1 MKNLKW
7 LVAVVFAGLV
17 ALSALGEQIST
28 RSYYGDVLCTD
39 VTTDISPRSP
49 GSLAKGKSVTVTATA
64 PVGMNFSYWGVSK
77 GQSSV
82 TWDENEK
89 NLTYTYTAKSDQ
101 LSPTTYLCA
110 RFDYIPLEIKFNG
123 NSATSGKMESIKNLN
138 ILSSF
143 TLTQNTY
150 QKTGHTFA
158 GWKNSAGKTFK
169 DAQQVKGED
178 FWVSSENKFDGEL
191 SAQWTPNSYD
201 LKLTL
206 MDGVASIWY
215 SVNESAWQEVTGS
228 TTIPVPYDQNVRAY
242 ATAKEGYVCEDSS
255 QNPWTHRMGI
265 NGLEFAP
272 LARREGYR
280 LTVDPNKGS
289 FKNQNDRYTFNER
302 LLYGQTNLNS
312 IGIAI
317 KESGEFKGF
326 SDSKGEPVYDENGKN
341 VKGTYWTADYPCG
354 TFLGTADLEVKAIW
368 GIEPPSVKISTGVDP
383 DGAGQCTG
391 GGEKC
396 EIGTEVILE
405 AISSPGYS
413 FACWRKGDKEVSSE
427 TPYTFEAD
435 ESTAG
440 AYIAVFTGNWYTVTY
455 NGLRTLQDKMAK
467 TVQFGEEYGEPPY
480 EPQTEQ
486 YRLEGWY
493 TQADGQGLR
502 IDPTNVVNIA
512 NDHTLYANWI
522 EIPTYTIAFD
532 GMGATSGTMENQI
545 VPCGEEAKL
554 SANIFEKAGHE
565 FLGWATN
572 DVSEV
577 VYTNGETVVDLAA
590 QGETITLYAVWEA
603 NEYTVIFEPGD
614 DVIWS
619 GTLTNACTYGI
630 EWQIPTCVP
639 TNKNEL
645 LQFAGWQQEGVAEPY
660 PAGATV
666 SNLTAEADGV
676 VTLKATWKFDEGDYS
691 RALGCTNLVFVAD
704 DNSGWKV
711 VAGEPGKNPKAQ
723 SVKHSTDAPTDALR
737 ANILGG
743 GTLTFCWRATRK
755 GMPLRIN
762 TEQFVFTFEGGDDWT
777 PESVKLSANTRTIEF
792 TTLTGE
798 GNDVWIADVRW
809 TPDGDAPTEGDRR
822 EITAMTVSADGL
834 SFGFSD
840 ADPRWTY
847 ALRGTNELTATR
859 PWPEVFST
867 NGATG
872 AVKIDVPKPADEPS
886 MFYYLEVR

>member
-7 LVAVVFAGLV
+7 LIALAFAGLM
-17 ALSALGEQIST
+17 ALSTLGDSVVAY
-28 RSYYGDVLCTD
+28 SYYGGELNTEVL
-39 VTTDISPRSP
+39 DITPDRKTLKTGESHIF
-49 GSLAKGKSVTVTATA
+49 KATN
-64 PVGMNFSYWGVSK
+64 PDGMTLSCWGVGS
-77 GQSSV
+77 QRDIA
-82 TWDENEK
+82 WDENEK

-101 LSPTTYLCA
+101 LSPTTYLYA

-191 SAQWTPNSYD
+191 KAQWKPTDYD
-201 LKLTL
+201 LKLTFAI
-206 MDGVASIWY
+206 GIASISY
-215 SVNESAWQEVTGS
+215 SIGESEWQTVKCD
-228 TTIPVPYDQNVRAY
+228 TTIRVPYGQNVRAY
-242 ATAKEGYVCEDSS
+242 AIAEEGYIYDDKSEM
-255 QNPWTHRMGI
+255 NPWMGEMGI

-280 LTVDPNKGS
+280 LTVDPNKGY
-289 FKNQNDRYTFNER
+289 FKNQSDEYTFTER

-326 SDSKGEPVYDENGKN
+326 SDPKGEPVYDENGKN

-368 GIEPPSVKISTGVDP
+368 GQEPQTVKILTAVHP

-396 EIGTEVILE
+396 VVGTNVTLT
-405 AISSPGYS
+405 ATSSAGYS
-413 FACWRKGDKEVSSE
+413 FACWQKDDKEVSTE
-427 TPYTFEAD
+427 TPYTFMAD
-435 ESTAG
+435 ENTAG
-440 AYIAVFTGNWYTVTY
+440 VYVAVFTGNVYTVTY
-455 NGLRTLQDKMAK
+455 VGGRTLDDECSK
-467 TVQFGEEYGEPPY
+467 TARFGEEYGEPPY
-480 EPQTEQ
+480 EPQYPGYT
-486 YRLEGWY
+486 LKGWY
-493 TQADGQGLR
+493 TGSKGAGLR
-502 IDPTNVVNIA
+502 IDPTNVVVRAEDHELIA
-512 NDHTLYANWI
+512 NW
-522 EIPTYTIAFD
+522 EKVPTYTIVFD
-532 GMGATSGTMENQI
+532 GMGATSGSMEPETVGCGVEHQLASNQYERI
-545 VPCGEEAKL
+545 GYGFA
-554 SANIFEKAGHE
+554 
-565 FLGWATN
+565 GWATN

-711 VAGEPGKNPKAQ
+711 VANEPVIKNPKAQ

-777 PESVKLSANTRTIEF
+777 PESVELSANTRTIEF
-792 TTLTGE
+792 TTLTG
-798 GNDVWIADVRW
+798 GDNDVWIADVRW
-809 TPDGDAPTEGDRR
+809 TPDGDMPTPDDRR
-822 EITAMTVSADGL
+822 EITAMKVSADGL
-834 SFGFSD
+834 SFGFSN
-840 ADPRWTY
+840 ADSRWTY